1 MVLVRSERISSLPNG
16 SYQLVGDRAAQRTK
30 IFGILT
36 LIFSVLHVILS
47 ANVVKSQISNELAFD
62 TMILEK
68 LHQKSI
74 PVDTLTGFV
83 SGQLRSKIQ
92 LTDGAKRSL
101 SIEEP
106 TVVYNRVNRSTV
118 SRRLTSVLTFRDSTE
133 IGFQVIYQD
142 SIPVRDL
149 RQVRKS
155 VDPLL
160 RGVDPRWTAK
170 YLGPVLLIGT
180 GIAVI
185 ISLFY
190 LRS

>member
-133 IGFQVIYQD
+133 IGFQIIYQD

>member
-30 IFGILT
+30 FFGFLT

-133 IGFQVIYQD
+133 IGFHVIYQD
-142 SIPVRDL
+142 SIPVGDL
-149 RQVRKS
+149 RRVRKS

-160 RGVDPRWTAK
+160 RGMDPRWTAK

>member
-16 SYQLVGDRAAQRTK
+16 SYQLVDDRAAQRTK
-30 IFGILT
+30 IFGFLT

-142 SIPVRDL
+142 SIPVGDL
-149 RQVRKS
+149 RRVRKS

-160 RGVDPRWTAK
+160 RGMDPRWTAK